1 MASLLNAISVL
12 RLWSFI
18 IDQFILV
25 CLCTFLSTKKEG
37 DGEKG
42 VKRFFLL
49 KLCVLLKSN
58 GNMTRKSKL
67 NIIF

>member
-42 VKRFFLL
+42 VKFFLL

-58 GNMTRKSKL
+58 GNMTCKSKL

>member
-1 MASLLNAISVL
+1 MLNAISVL

-42 VKRFFLL
+42 VKLFFFAQIMCIV
-49 KLCVLLKSN
+49 KKQWEHDPQV
-58 GNMTRKSKL
+58 
-67 NIIF
+67 

>member
-18 IDQFILV
+18 IDQFIPV
-25 CLCTFLSTKKEG
+25 CLCTFLSTKKG

-42 VKRFFLL
+42 EKLVFAQIMCIVK
-49 KLCVLLKSN
+49 KQW
-58 GNMTRKSKL
+58 NMTHKSKL

>member
-42 VKRFFLL
+42 VKLFLL